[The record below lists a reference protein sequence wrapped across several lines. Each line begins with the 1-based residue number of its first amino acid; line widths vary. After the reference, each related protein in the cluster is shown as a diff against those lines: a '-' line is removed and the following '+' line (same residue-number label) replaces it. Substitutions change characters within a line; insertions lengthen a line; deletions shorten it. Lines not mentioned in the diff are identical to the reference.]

1 MSWKE
6 RVKSVVVSRGEVTQ
20 LRKDVDVLQ
29 ESIEE
34 YRRLNERLSD
44 VLDIVEELLVPAVD
58 RDEEKL
64 RGAALRED
72 LSRRPSK
79 RSRRRRPC
87 AGASSGRR
95 HRKPRSRA
103 PSP

>member
-1 MSWKE
+1 VSWKE
-6 RVKSVVVSRGEVTQ
+6 RVKSVVVSRGEVDQ

-44 VLDIVEELLVPAVD
+44 VLDIVEEILVPAVD

-64 RGAALRED
+64 RELLARI
-72 LSRRPSK
+72 
-79 RSRRRRPC
+79 
-87 AGASSGRR
+87 
-95 HRKPRSRA
+95 
-103 PSP
+103 

>member
-1 MSWKE
+1 VSWKE

-64 RGAALRED
+64 RAL
-72 LSRRPSK
+72 L
-79 RSRRRRPC
+79 
-87 AGASSGRR
+87 ASL
-95 HRKPRSRA
+95 
-103 PSP
+103 

>member
-1 MSWKE
+1 VSWKE
-6 RVKSVVVSRGEVTQ
+6 RVKSVVVSRGEVAQ

-64 RGAALRED
+64 RAL
-72 LSRRPSK
+72 LAK
-79 RSRRRRPC
+79 I
-87 AGASSGRR
+87 
-95 HRKPRSRA
+95 
-103 PSP
+103 

>member
-6 RVKSVVVSRGEVTQ
+6 RVKSVVVSRGEVAQ

-64 RGAALRED
+64 RELLA
-72 LSRRPSK
+72 K
-79 RSRRRRPC
+79 I
-87 AGASSGRR
+87 
-95 HRKPRSRA
+95 
-103 PSP
+103 

>member
-1 MSWKE
+1 MSWKDTRQE
-6 RVKSVVVSRGEVTQ
+6 AGRQPGGDRPAAQGRR
-20 LRKDVDVLQ
+20 LLQ

-64 RGAALRED
+64 RELLA
-72 LSRRPSK
+72 K
-79 RSRRRRPC
+79 I
-87 AGASSGRR
+87 
-95 HRKPRSRA
+95 
-103 PSP
+103 

>member
-6 RVKSVVVSRGEVTQ
+6 RVKSVVVSRGEIDQ

-29 ESIEE
+29 ESMEE

-58 RDEEKL
+58 RNEEKL
-64 RGAALRED
+64 QALLARI
-72 LSRRPSK
+72 
-79 RSRRRRPC
+79 
-87 AGASSGRR
+87 G
-95 HRKPRSRA
+95 
-103 PSP
+103 